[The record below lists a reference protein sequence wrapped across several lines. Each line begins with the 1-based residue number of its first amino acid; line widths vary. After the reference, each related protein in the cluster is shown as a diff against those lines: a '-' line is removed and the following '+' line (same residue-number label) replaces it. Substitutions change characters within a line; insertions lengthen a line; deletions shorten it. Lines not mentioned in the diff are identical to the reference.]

1 MRREMKYIF
10 LLFFTVQFGFAQ
22 VTFKAAVSKTTL
34 GMNERLR
41 VDFTI
46 DKQGADDFTP
56 PGFEN
61 FTVLA
66 GPSQATSFS
75 SINGKTSFKQTY
87 TYIIQ
92 PVSKGS
98 FLIGSASITYDGE
111 IIKSNAVRVQVTDAV
126 NIPKDSNDP
135 RYLASQNVHLVAE
148 VSNAN
153 PYVGESFSVIYKLYV
168 NTGKVNVQNTRET
181 ASPAFDGFWKQ
192 NIEVNDWQAQDGT
205 FQGEPYRFV
214 VVKKVVLIPNRAGKL
229 QVDPLEMEIVAGTP
243 MGRRDF
249 FGNMMFDE
257 TNFTVTT
264 GNRTIE
270 VKALPEENKP
280 VDFKGAVGSF
290 KFNVTAGKTNLKAN
304 ESTNIKVEVTG
315 NGNLKLIELPK
326 FISPAGLEIFEPEH
340 QEKINVSLSG
350 LQGTV
355 YDQYAIVPQ
364 FKGKFKIPEV
374 SFSYFDPKAEQYFTI
389 VSDPLIID
397 APEGKELT
405 EDDNQSIAKQ
415 SVLSKEADIRFI
427 KTKADLKPAE
437 EKIDFYG
444 SVLFYILLLAPLLAI
459 PVGIFLGNKKEKR
472 DLDVVGNKR
481 RMADRL
487 ARKYLSE
494 ARKKLGNKESF
505 YEALER
511 ALHNYLK
518 GKLQVETADIS
529 KDKVAELLQN
539 KKVEQTVI
547 DELITVL
554 DDCNYARYTPT
565 THVMMEKEYEKAKGV
580 LSKLDRFLS

>member
-1 MRREMKYIF
+1 MRREIKAIF
-10 LLFFTVQFGFAQ
+10 LLFFTVHFGFAQ
-22 VTFKAAVSKTTL
+22 VTFKAAVSKTAL

-56 PGFEN
+56 PRFEN

-92 PVSKGS
+92 PLSKGS

-148 VSNAN
+148 VSNVN

-181 ASPAFDGFWKQ
+181 SSPAFDGFWKQ
-192 NIEVNDWQAQDGT
+192 NIEVSDWQAQDGT

-249 FGNMMFDE
+249 FGNMMFEE

-326 FISPAGLEIFEPEH
+326 FVSPVGLEIFEPEH
-340 QEKINVSLSG
+340 QEKINVSLTG

-374 SFSYFDPKAEQYFTI
+374 SFSYFDPKAEKYFTI

-405 EDDNQSIAKQ
+405 EDDSRAISKQ
-415 SVLSKEADIRFI
+415 SVPGKETNIRFI

-437 EKIDFYG
+437 EKKDFYG

-459 PVGIFLGNKKEKR
+459 PVGIFLGNKKEER
-472 DLDVVGNKR
+472 DQDVVGNKR
-481 RMADRL
+481 RKADRL

-518 GKLQVETADIS
+518 GKLQAETADIS
-529 KDKVAELLQN
+529 IDKVAELLQN

-565 THVMMEKEYEKAKGV
+565 TNVMMEQEYEKAKSV

>member
-1 MRREMKYIF
+1 MRSEMKYVF
-10 LLFFTVQFGFAQ
+10 LLFLVVQFGFAQ
-22 VTFKAAVSKTTL
+22 VTFKAAVSKTIM

-56 PGFEN
+56 PRFEN

-98 FLIGSASITYDGE
+98 FLIGSASITFDGE

-126 NIPKDSNDP
+126 NIPKDTNDP
-135 RYLASQNVHLVAE
+135 RYLASQNIHLVAE
-148 VSNAN
+148 ISNVN

-181 ASPAFDGFWKQ
+181 SSPSFDGFWKQ
-192 NIEVNDWQAQDGT
+192 NIEVSEWQAQDGT

-249 FGNMMFDE
+249 FGNMMFEE

-290 KFNVTAGKTNLKAN
+290 KFNVTAGKTELKAN

-315 NGNLKLIELPK
+315 SGNLKLIELPK

-340 QEKINVSLSG
+340 QEKIDVTLSG

-374 SFSYFDPKAEQYFTI
+374 SFSYFDPKGEKYFTI

-405 EDDNQSIAKQ
+405 EDDSRAIAKQ
-415 SVLSKEADIRFI
+415 SVVSKESNIRFI
-427 KTKADLKPAE
+427 KTKASLKPAE
-437 EKIDFYG
+437 DKTDFYG
-444 SVLFYILLLAPLLAI
+444 SVLFYILLLTPLLAI
-459 PVGIFLGNKKEKR
+459 PIGIFLGNKKEER
-472 DLDVVGNKR
+472 DQDVAGNKR
-481 RMADRL
+481 RKADRL

-529 KDKVAELLQN
+529 MDKVAELLQN
-539 KKVEQTVI
+539 RNVEKQVI

-554 DDCNYARYTPT
+554 DDCNYARYTPAT
-565 THVMMEKEYEKAKGV
+565 NVMMQQEYEKAKGV
-580 LSKLDRFLS
+580 LAKLDRFLS

>member
-1 MRREMKYIF
+1 MRRELKAIF

-22 VTFKAAVSKTTL
+22 VTFKAAVSKTSL

-56 PGFEN
+56 PRFEN

-92 PVSKGS
+92 PLSKGS

-148 VSNAN
+148 VSNVN

-181 ASPAFDGFWKQ
+181 SSPAFDGFWKQ
-192 NIEVNDWQAQDGT
+192 NIEVSDWQAQDGT

-249 FGNMMFDE
+249 FGNMMFEE

-326 FISPAGLEIFEPEH
+326 FVSPVGLEIFEPEH

-374 SFSYFDPKAEQYFTI
+374 SFSYFDPKAEKYFTI

-405 EDDNQSIAKQ
+405 EDDSRAISKQ
-415 SVLSKEADIRFI
+415 SVPGKETNIRFI

-437 EKIDFYG
+437 EKTDFYG

-459 PVGIFLGNKKEKR
+459 PVGIFLGNKKEER
-472 DLDVVGNKR
+472 DQDVVGNKR
-481 RMADRL
+481 RKADRL

-494 ARKKLGNKESF
+494 ARKKLGNKELF

-518 GKLQVETADIS
+518 GKLQAETADIS
-529 KDKVAELLQN
+529 IDKVAELLQN

-565 THVMMEKEYEKAKGV
+565 TNVMMEQEYEKAKSV
-580 LSKLDRFLS
+580 LAKLDRFLS